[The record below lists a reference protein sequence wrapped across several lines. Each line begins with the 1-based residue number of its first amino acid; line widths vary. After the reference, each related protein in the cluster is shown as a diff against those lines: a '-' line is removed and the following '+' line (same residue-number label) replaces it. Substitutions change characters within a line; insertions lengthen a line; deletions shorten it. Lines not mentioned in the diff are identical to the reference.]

1 MKRGDFL
8 KQVFTLVAIPTLSGG
23 IIPLKSV
30 NDSDKVQNEFDRI
43 RFYGDVG
50 KYRVGDYV
58 MSDMGD
64 VAVIVRVVDF
74 GEPYVEARPA
84 IRGQYKYKEVK
95 NITVFPNAFCEK
107 VK

>member
-30 NDSDKVQNEFDRI
+30 NDSDKVQNEFDKI

-50 KYRVGDYV
+50 KYRVGDLV
-58 MSDMGD
+58 VSDMGD
-64 VAVIVRVVDF
+64 MAVIIAVVDF

-84 IRGQYKYKEVK
+84 IRGQYKYKDVK
-95 NITVFPNAFCEK
+95 KIRVFANAFREK
-107 VK
+107 